1 MLLLYIPVIG
11 SGQWPLSKLYI
22 SGSVSADGQ
31 SYDKAIENING
42 SIVGG
47 LGGGSGGTI
56 LLFLHALA
64 LVKDSYLSV
73 AGGHGVPFGGGGGG
87 GGRVHFHWSNIDVGD
102 EYVPIASING
112 TISSRYAKLLTIM
125 IPAIISAY

>member
-1 MLLLYIPVIG
+1 MLLLYISVIG

-22 SGSVSADGQ
+22 SGSMRADGQ

-42 SIVGG
+42 STVGG

-56 LLFLHALA
+56 LLFLQALT
-64 LVKDSYLSV
+64 LVQDSYISV

-102 EYVPIASING
+102 EYVPIATING
-112 TISSRYAKLLTIM
+112 TISSRYAINYETS
-125 IPAIISAY
+125 IISAC